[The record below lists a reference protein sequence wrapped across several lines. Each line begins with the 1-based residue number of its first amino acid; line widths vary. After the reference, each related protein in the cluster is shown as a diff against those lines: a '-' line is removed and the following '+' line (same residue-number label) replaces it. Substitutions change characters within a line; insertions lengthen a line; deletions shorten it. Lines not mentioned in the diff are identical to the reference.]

1 MDPRVFF
8 ISGNIC
14 CLLEFYLLYLHEQYI
29 SLVYNLFYVFF
40 FFFFFLSTCHFCFSR
55 RFILTVT
62 AFTVLFTAWY
72 RPNCIFTY
80 SCYHFKNNNLLVY
93 QLLRLTPALLCCTAP
108 RTARWIWRSIN
119 KIIIKCCRPLS
130 FSNDLIAQVCQLCHH
145 LTVIIDGLDKL
156 DVEIVRTG
164 CFIVV
169 DMSDSFGNFCW

>member
-1 MDPRVFF
+1 MLVSTEYINLLSEWHQLPCINYSEIFCDTNGRGTLCPSD
-8 ISGNIC
+8 IGNKWKANVSVARMNDVHI
-14 CLLEFYLLYLHEQYI
+14 LREMIEIRDGFKE
-29 SLVYNLFYVFF
+29 
-40 FFFFFLSTCHFCFSR
+40 CHFCFSR

-119 KIIIKCCRPLS
+119 KIII
-130 FSNDLIAQVCQLCHH
+130 
-145 LTVIIDGLDKL
+145 II
-156 DVEIVRTG
+156 
-164 CFIVV
+164 
-169 DMSDSFGNFCW
+169 MSHFEQRRCERHNREFNRFF